1 MDQKLYDEVLYLLD
15 ELGQDTTVPR
25 NVRKSATGSISRLGN
40 LKESLDI
47 KCATAVSLLDEMAN
61 DPNVPAHGRAALYTV
76 ISKLE
81 ALAKS

>member
-15 ELGQDTTVPR
+15 ELGQDTTVPK
-25 NVRKSATGSISRLGN
+25 NVRKSAADSIAKLS
-40 LKESLDI
+40 KQSESLDI
-47 KCATAVSLLDEMAN
+47 KCATAISMLDEMAN

-76 ISKLE
+76 ISRLE